1 MKKNSFPV
9 FYTNIKKRKRVKND
23 SLKIKLNK
31 KINKSLTFKQCKY
44 TQADKKI
51 KYTENAL
58 AIRKIIKKN

>member
-44 TQADKKI
+44 T
-51 KYTENAL
+51 
-58 AIRKIIKKN
+58 